1 MKKVDNLNTYAEEL
15 FNTKKEPFIK
25 KAQNLSDIIE
35 QISSSS
41 ATIETYKNDGTGEI
55 GAGFFILP
63 RIMLTASHVVGIT
76 PQDTN
81 PNLKAIVVTTKDGN
95 RHYASVIDYDAN
107 LDAAVLYVNIPRNTR
122 QYFLNLGN
130 SGTLKVGQGIVT
142 IGSPLGYS
150 GTASY
155 GIISKVD
162 LDENKNYFLIDA
174 NVNPG
179 SSGGLIFSLEKQA
192 VIGIAVAV
200 LNAKEVSSQGLSV
213 GIGIDPIKN
222 ILKRNKIKFIYK
234 EQQND

>member
-1 MKKVDNLNTYAEEL
+1 MKKTDNLNTYAKEL
-15 FNTKKEPFIK
+15 FNAREDLSIK
-25 KAQNLSDIIE
+25 KAQTLSDIIE

-63 RIMLTASHVVGIT
+63 RIILTASHVVGIT

-81 PNLKAIVVTTKDGN
+81 PNLKAIVITTKDGSKY
-95 RHYASVIDYDAN
+95 YASIIDYDAN
-107 LDAAVLYVNIPRNTR
+107 LDAAVLYVNIPQNTR

-130 SGTLKVGQGIVT
+130 SGTLKVGQGIIT

-162 LDENKNYFLIDA
+162 LDEHKRYFLIDA
-174 NVNPG
+174 TVNPG

-192 VIGIAVAV
+192 VVGIAVAV
-200 LNAKEVSSQGLSV
+200 LNAREVSSQGLSV
-213 GIGIDPIKN
+213 GIGIDHVKN